1 MKYTKR
7 MLLLPEDEYAALMDL
22 FTGGDKI
29 KAEKVQTES
38 QMLKILENPR
48 LSQLEKGKKADMLY
62 KKNRKLNK
70 VIAEKSFRENMKKD
84 QNPLMGITPTPE
96 NNLQEIQ
103 QELIENVQEEAEPEA
118 EEVAPEPVVRQP
130 PKSKLGEFKNIVKRE
145 KYGDLKRLVEEDKQ
159 KFGIKNNGIISN
171 LRNDWEEP
179 IGNYKDLL
187 KYMTGEREEFDNT
200 AQKKVALIFIKRLL
214 KDDRVK
220 EMLKDQRGEGKR
232 KRYIVEVK
240 MKKSIS
246 RTPGLPR
253 GKFKPIIW
261 TKLGV

>member
-1 MKYTKR
+1 

-29 KAEKVQTES
+29 KTEKAQTES
-38 QMLKILENPR
+38 RMLKILENPR

-70 VIAEKSFRENMKKD
+70 IIAERSLRENVQKD

-96 NNLQEIQ
+96 NNLQKIQ
-103 QELIENVQEEAEPEA
+103 QELIENVQEEAEPEE
-118 EEVAPEPVVRQP
+118 EEVAPEPVPLVRQP
-130 PKSKLGEFKNIVKRE
+130 PKKSKLGEFKNIVNRE
-145 KYGDLKRLVEEDKQ
+145 KYDDLKRLVEENER
-159 KFGIKNNGIISN
+159 KFGIKNNGIISS
-171 LRNDWEEP
+171 LKHDWEEP
-179 IGNYKDLL
+179 IGNYKDVL
-187 KYMTGEREEFDNT
+187 KYLTGEQEDFDN
-200 AQKKVALIFIKRLL
+200 ADHRKVALIFINRLL
-214 KDDRVK
+214 KDNRVK
-220 EMLKDQRGEGKR
+220 EMLKEQRGEGKR